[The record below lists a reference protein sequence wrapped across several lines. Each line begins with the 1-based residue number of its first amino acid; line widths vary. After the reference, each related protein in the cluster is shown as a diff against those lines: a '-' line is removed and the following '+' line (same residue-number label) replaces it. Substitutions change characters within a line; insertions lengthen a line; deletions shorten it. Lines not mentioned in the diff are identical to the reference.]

1 MYVKEFDNWNENK
14 KGVDLKSGEVFFK
27 EREIWWTS
35 LGVNVGFE
43 IDGKNNLFE
52 RPVLIL
58 KKVNKNQ
65 FIGVPLSSKQK
76 NGYFFTRIKSE
87 DNRVRGTSNFSR
99 VRCFSSKRLLR
110 KFSTCSKEDFISLK
124 MVLINY
130 LSK

>member
-1 MYVKEFDNWNENK
+1 MYIKEFDDWNENK
-14 KGVDLKSGEVFFK
+14 KEVNSKSGEIFFK
-27 EREIWWTS
+27 EREIWLTS
-35 LGVNVGFE
+35 LGVNIGFE

-65 FIGVPLSSKQK
+65 FTWVPLSSKQK
-76 NGYFFTRIKSE
+76 EGYFFTDIKSE
-87 DNRVRGTSNFSR
+87 DNKVRGTSNFSQ

-110 KFSTCSKEDFISLK
+110 KFSTCSAEDFLSLK

-130 LSK
+130 ISK